1 MERHRTRLLKGL
13 FRQVLTFGRDRAA
26 TTAVVFAMVL
36 LPLFLAI
43 GIAVDYGNT
52 VRGRDAL
59 LSAVD
64 ASALFAANALSEG
77 KLDEAAVVEKTR
89 SMAIGIFKQ
98 NILFAGDPTID
109 VRISPTEVTVEARDT
124 FTTYF
129 LALLGRHSV
138 NVAVSS
144 SANIQTTEHLDF
156 HFLVD
161 SSDSMGLAADGDSR
175 AKLRSVTANAPISFR
190 RNCEFACHVSE
201 DKTLEP
207 QSRLVLARQ
216 LGIKLRIDAARHG
229 IQLFM
234 NLADSKRPRIDPRY
248 SLSTFNSEIYS
259 VSQLTDNDAAFTSAL
274 STIEVAYHR
283 NPGEFGNTFFNKI
296 GPAFIDSVKQDSAA
310 AMPAATQR
318 PYIIIVGDGV
328 RSGYGQTLG
337 NGGIAP
343 YDQSVCNA
351 FKAAGF
357 TVAVIYT
364 RYYAI
369 PTDHFYM
376 DNVAPIFDQIEPN
389 MRACASKPS
398 LFAAG
403 DTSDEIN
410 AAFAELFKQILQ
422 QRRLVR

>member
-1 MERHRTRLLKGL
+1 MERYRTRLLQG
-13 FRQVLTFGRDRAA
+13 FTRHVLTFGRDRAA
-26 TTAVVFAMVL
+26 ATAVVFAIVL
-36 LPLFLAI
+36 LPIFLAI

-64 ASALFAANALSEG
+64 AAALFAANAISDG
-77 KLDEAAVVEKTR
+77 NLDEKAVVNETR
-89 SMAIGIFKQ
+89 AMAVGIFKQ
-98 NILFAGDPTID
+98 NVRMAGEPTVD
-109 VRISPTEVTVEARDT
+109 VRITQTEVTVDARDT
-124 FTTYF
+124 FSTYF

-138 NVAVSS
+138 DVAVSS
-144 SANIQTTEHLDF
+144 SANIQTTERLDF

-161 SSDSMGLAADGDSR
+161 SSDSMGLAADGAAR
-175 AKLRSVTANAPISFR
+175 AKLRAVTRNAPIAFR
-190 RNCEFACHVSE
+190 RSCEFACHVSE
-201 DKTLEP
+201 DTGLEP
-207 QSRLVLARQ
+207 QSRLVLARK

-234 NLADSKRPRIDPRY
+234 NLAGSKRPRLDSRY
-248 SLSTFNSEIYS
+248 SLSTFNSDVYL
-259 VSQLTDNDAAFTSAL
+259 VSHLTDNDAAFNAAL
-274 STIEVAYHR
+274 STIEVAYR
-283 NPGEFGNTFFNKI
+283 RSPGEFGDTFFNKI
-296 GPAFIDSVKQDSAA
+296 GPAFIDSVMLETATA
-310 AMPAATQR
+310 VPAATQH

-337 NGGIAP
+337 NGGLAP

-351 FKAAGF
+351 FKSAGF

-364 RYYAI
+364 RYYSI
-369 PTDHFYM
+369 PTDEFYM
-376 DNVAPIFDQIEPN
+376 ENVSPIFDQIEPN

-403 DTSDEIN
+403 DTPEEIN

-422 QRRLVR
+422 QRRIVR